1 MENRNYKL
9 KMNAIRNT
17 NPQKLNEKI
26 KFYSNKNSLNTLFKN
41 KNSKNKIPFKI
52 KKNKFQNR
60 TFFDPNEKESLPKI
74 QPLNIKKE
82 NIFKPK
88 IRHINSEHF
97 NFNKIKKIR
106 SSSQENNNQA
116 ILTQKKFRDLFN
128 SRIEKEVIKAEQ
140 TNKENIDTETM
151 ININI
156 DEFMEKIKKDYSD
169 IGKLVK
175 MNFIVDEERKYEYEK
190 NEFVILKII
199 ENDLKE
205 KLIVVPKEVDN
216 EVAKRK
222 LKFLGKEIDTLTDF
236 QKEYLSSSSL

>member
-26 KFYSNKNSLNTLFKN
+26 KFYSNKNSLNTIFKN

-97 NFNKIKKIR
+97 NFNKVKKIR

-116 ILTQKKFRDLFN
+116 ILTQKKFKDLFN

-199 ENDLKE
+199 ENDLKQNCGLDVKE
-205 KLIVVPKEVDN
+205 FVLDEQKLNMYKSLRDN
-216 EVAKRK
+216 KIKDNSVIKVI
-222 LKFLGKEIDTLTDF
+222 L
-236 QKEYLSSSSL
+236 